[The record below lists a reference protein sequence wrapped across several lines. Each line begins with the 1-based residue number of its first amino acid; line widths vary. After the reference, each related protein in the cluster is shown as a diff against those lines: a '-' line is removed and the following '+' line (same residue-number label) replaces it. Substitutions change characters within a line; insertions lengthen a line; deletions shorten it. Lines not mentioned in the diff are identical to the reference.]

1 MIRVVCSST
10 DEGPE
15 VEAAAAIRDLLT
27 AAEVPALGPAPLFRR
42 QARHRA
48 QLVIRSPDRAE
59 AIAAVREAV
68 EQVAARR
75 EHAAASF
82 AVDVDPQ

>member
-1 MIRVVCSST
+1 M
-10 DEGPE
+10 
-15 VEAAAAIRDLLT
+15 AAAG
-27 AAEVPALGPAPLFRR
+27 VPALGPAPLFRR

-48 QLVIRSPDRAE
+48 QLVIRSPDRSA

-68 EQVAARR
+68 ETVAARR
-75 EHAAASF
+75 EHAGASF